1 MMGPSMKHLSSEQLS
16 ECILGEPDPWI
27 AQHAGS
33 CPACR
38 AELEQMSEALSEF
51 RGTVRL
57 WSEHQAQAALA
68 VDSRPPEARSWF
80 AAHQLAL
87 ALVLAAVCVLAS
99 ILWRGGEKAPSSD
112 VVLLNQVDA
121 EVSRAVPSSME
132 PLMKLV
138 AQEE

>member
-1 MMGPSMKHLSSEQLS
+1 MTGPSMQHLSSEQLS
-16 ECILGEPDPWI
+16 ECVLGEPDPWI
-27 AQHAGS
+27 AQHAGN

-38 AELEQMSEALSEF
+38 AELEQMREALSEY
-51 RGTVRL
+51 RGAVRH

-68 VDSRPPEARSWF
+68 IDSRQPEARSWI

-87 ALVLAAVCVLAS
+87 ALVLAAVCILAS
-99 ILWRGGEKAPSSD
+99 IVWQGGENAPASD
-112 VVLLNQVDA
+112 AVLLNQVDA

-138 AQEE
+138 AQE